1 MEEMSTSNVGFM
13 TRAIHAGQDPDPTY
27 GSLATPIYQTSTF
40 CFDEVQD
47 GIDKFNGTKSGYVYS
62 RGGNPTVNTLEK
74 KLAAIEGGEACVVTG
89 SGMGAV
95 GSVMLGILRA
105 GDHVVYGNC
114 VYGCTDVVIHE
125 MLTRFGV
132 EVTPVDTTDLES
144 VSAAIR
150 PNTRMIYFETP
161 TNPTMRVTDIAGIKR
176 LVDGKDIKV
185 VVDNT
190 FAPPPIQYPLA
201 CGADIVLHSMTKY
214 LNGHGDVIGG
224 AIIGSSEDIG
234 NIKTYA
240 STKISGSILSPID
253 AFLVIRGLQ
262 TLGLRIQRHCEN
274 AYRLARWLE
283 DQPMVERVMYPGL
296 ESFCD
301 YELAK
306 KQMNGLYT
314 GMLSFELK
322 EGIKGRS
329 SFESGRVVADNLKLA
344 HVAVSLGDPASL
356 IENPVTMTH
365 NNVPA
370 EELEHMDITPGLFR
384 FSAGLEDTDDLI
396 ADFSQAFS
404 LL

>member
-40 CFDEVQD
+40 CFDDVQD

-62 RGGNPTVNTLEK
+62 RGGNPTVNPLEK

>member
-40 CFDEVQD
+40 CFDDVQD

-74 KLAAIEGGEACVVTG
+74 KLSAIEGGEACVVTG

-144 VSAAIR
+144 VSAAIK

-283 DQPMVERVMYPGL
+283 NQPMVERVMYPGL

-301 YELAK
+301 HELAK

-384 FSAGLEDTDDLI
+384 FSAGLEDPDDLI